1 MKTEQILLILAGFYF
16 FSQMRRPQAPQQV
29 MIPQTT
35 SQNTGSAGNQ
45 SSGGSVDTS
54 QYFDPSQSNGQS
66 GGDASRDDS
75 SWDAQTKP
83 ARDAIGGVLCA
94 ISGNAL
100 PGCPK

>member
-1 MKTEQILLILAGFYF
+1 MKTEQILFILAGFYF
-16 FSQMRRPQAPQQV
+16 FSQMRKPQTPQV
-29 MIPQTT
+29 VIPQRT

-83 ARDAIGGVLCA
+83 VRDAIGGFLCSV
-94 ISGNAL
+94 SGNAL